1 MLDFREHKRVH
12 DSLSDVLPWAAL
24 IAPEVVLNKDGSFLA
39 TIRKAEVRMGD
50 K

>member
-24 IAPEVVLNKDGSFLA
+24 VAPEVVLVFLS
-39 TIRKAEVRMGD
+39 IFWVRM
-50 K
+50 